1 MTALEMMKLEL
12 NNIYQKQLSCL
23 NSEGYIY
30 LMDQYKRYVEQAE
43 VYKQAIEYLIKE
55 ECDDPGIYAGI

>member
-30 LMDQYKRYVEQAE
+30 LMDQYKRYVEQAK

-55 ECDDPGIYAGI
+55 E